1 MNRYSLTHVDDQ
13 ALLGNLKALVAH
25 GCSNTADVVAHIA
38 EVDARK
44 LYLPAAYPSMYLL
57 CGAPHRANYAEIRTM
72 RR

>member
-1 MNRYSLTHVDDQ
+1 MDTYSRTHLSDPD
-13 ALLGNLKALVAH
+13 LLRSAAAKVARQ
-25 GCSNTADVVAHIA
+25 NTDTADLLADLA
-38 EVDARK
+38 EIDARK